1 MANLTKGTDPIY
13 LLDMR
18 AELNMKS
25 LLPALVLLVATGC
38 MQLPAEVAVEMS
50 APDGQRPNHYAVSE
64 QQGRADARPAVE
76 SP

>member
-1 MANLTKGTDPIY
+1 
-13 LLDMR
+13 
-18 AELNMKS
+18 MKP

-64 QQGRADARPAVE
+64 QQDRTDAGPAAE

>member
-1 MANLTKGTDPIY
+1 
-13 LLDMR
+13 
-18 AELNMKS
+18 MKP
-25 LLPALVLLVATGC
+25 LLPALVLLAATGC

-64 QQGRADARPAVE
+64 QQDRTDAGPAAG